1 MESKFI
7 IEVFHKDRWGDMP
20 LYISTL
26 GSRPENVEFGGLYQ
40 ARYFDT
46 KSNAEKAASRVAR
59 YIDEAAIRGYSTY
72 CYNYD
77 DTYWSPVTGNWR
89 GRMRSSDM
97 VIRVREVQLAFID

>member
-26 GSRPENVEFGGLYQ
+26 GTRPDSVVFGGLYQ

-46 KSNAEKAASRVAR
+46 KSAAEKAAVRVGK
-59 YIDEAAIRGYSTY
+59 YIDEAANRGYSTY
-72 CYNYD
+72 CYD
-77 DTYWSPVTGNWR
+77 FDSTSWSPR
-89 GRMRSSDM
+89 GRMTSSDM
-97 VIRVREVQLAFID
+97 EIKVREVKLEFVD